1 MKLSELTQAE
11 LVDLI
16 HKASAELSSRLAQP
30 EIQRIKHQRPVIAM
44 REPSEE
50 DKDFMLVLKAQL
62 QRGSY
67 IRAQERERAAEIAEE
82 FPEWARQQQLPTGKG
97 TGEWRKAAQ
106 RHAAPRARER

>member
-16 HKASAELSSRLAQP
+16 QKASAELASRLDQP
-30 EIQRIKHQRPVIAM
+30 EIQRIKNQRPITAM

-50 DKDFMLVLKAQL
+50 DKDFMLMLKAEI
-62 QRGSY
+62 QRGGY
-67 IRAQERERAAEIAEE
+67 IRAHERERAAEIAEE
-82 FPEWARQQQLPTGKG
+82 FPEWTMQQKLPTGKG